1 MRIGPALQGE
11 TYFAMSHLDVDKQYL
26 PTISLI
32 YLTVIL
38 NVAENVN
45 QPQETQPIQTPAK
58 KPLWKRVLRYF
69 FISTGIFLGVVILA
83 AILIPLLF
91 ENQIKRIFINE
102 LNKNLATAVVVD
114 EKDIDLTILKNFP
127 DASVVFHNIG
137 IAESVPRSDKQFLHA
152 GEISLVFNI
161 MNLLKGNY
169 VIEKIIVEDGYCNLI
184 TDKKGNINYKFWKES
199 EDTSS
204 ANFSIDLQKVECNK
218 MDFNYRD
225 YKHQID
231 IAFAIHHA
239 DFNGNFSADNY
250 KMLVAADLLSKHI
263 NISGASYLKN
273 KETNIESSLLV
284 DVKEDKYSFQKGNIS
299 VDKNK
304 FLVDGYIALKDK
316 NYYDLIINGDK
327 INMEA
332 LFLLL
337 PGDVSNKLSGIQS
350 SGDLNFETKIKGF
363 STSTET
369 PRIDIN
375 FAIGK
380 GTVQHEKFGDKL
392 TDVSFKGSYTNGEK
406 HTAQTSSIQIQD
418 FTCRQNNEP
427 INFQL
432 SYVNFTNPVINLKLN
447 GNVPASLIVPFA
459 VKDATDVEGMIG
471 LKNININGNI
481 KSLSSD
487 LATNQPTGEIE
498 FNNLSFKSNG
508 ESVALR
514 SGKAIVQNNEIQF
527 DNLLANLGGSD
538 VVLNLVVT
546 NWIQS
551 VFPSE
556 FQTALNINGT
566 LISEQIDLN
575 KLLATF
581 SSPEEIES
589 KEEEIKIISPEEVNN
604 TMLNF
609 SGVITTTVN
618 SLTYNKLEFKNI
630 KTTLNLS
637 PGMIVLDKLSCNAM
651 GGTCEINASFRELS
665 NGTLILETNGTI
677 QQINIT
683 DLFDQFNN
691 FGQTT
696 LTSKNLKG
704 KLSANI
710 YELTAMWDKDYQLI
724 ESSIYNR
731 TNMKIENGEL
741 MDYKPLESL
750 SGFVDLKDLKHIIF
764 STFVNEIEI
773 KDRMIIIPA
782 MKIETSALDLYMS
795 GKHSFDNAIDYQ
807 FKLSMADV
815 LVKKFL
821 GGNKKREDYEENK
834 EGGVNAYISMTGTVS
849 NPIIKYNKK
858 EAKQKLEESGLEQTK
873 FIDIFKADPDDK
885 LFKHPDKKQE
895 TPVDTNTIEFIE
907 FDEEQ

>member
-1 MRIGPALQGE
+1 M
-11 TYFAMSHLDVDKQYL
+11 T
-26 PTISLI
+26 
-32 YLTVIL
+32 
-38 NVAENVN
+38 ENVN
-45 QPQETQPIQTPAK
+45 QPQEVQTNQTHIK
-58 KPLWKRVLRYF
+58 KPLWKRVLRYA
-69 FISTGIFLGVVILA
+69 FISMGIFLGVVLA
-83 AILIPLLF
+83 AAVLVPLLF

-137 IAESVPRSDKQFLHA
+137 IAESVPKSEKQFLHA
-152 GEISLVFNI
+152 KEISLVFNI

-169 VIEKIIVEDGYCNLI
+169 VIEKIIVDEGYCNLI
-184 TDKKGNINYKFWKES
+184 TDKKGNINYKFWKDS

-204 ANFSIDLQKVECNK
+204 ANFSIDLQKVECNQ

-225 YKHQID
+225 YKQSID
-231 IAFAIHHA
+231 IALGIHHA
-239 DFNGNFSADNY
+239 DFSGNFSADTYN
-250 KMLVAADLLSKHI
+250 MLVSGDLLSKHI
-263 NISGASYLKN
+263 NISGSGYLIN
-273 KETNIESSLLV
+273 KETEVKSTVLV
-284 DVKEDKYSFQKGNIS
+284 DVPADKYTFQEGNIL

-304 FLVDGYIALKDK
+304 FSLDGYIALKEKD
-316 NYYDLIINGDK
+316 YYDLVIVGDK
-327 INMEA
+327 INLEA

-337 PGDVSNKLSGIQS
+337 PGDISNKLSGVQS
-350 SGDLNFETKIKGF
+350 TGNLNFETKIKGF
-363 STSTET
+363 NTSAEM
-369 PRIDIN
+369 PRIDIS

-406 HTAQTSSIQIQD
+406 QNAQTSSIQIHD
-418 FTCRQNNEP
+418 FKGRQNNEP
-427 INFQL
+427 LSFSLDYTNF
-432 SYVNFTNPVINLKLN
+432 SNPSIALKLN

-459 VKDATDVEGMIG
+459 VQDANDVEGMIG
-471 LKNININGNI
+471 LKNIQINGNI

-498 FNNLSFKSNG
+498 FNNLSFTSNN
-508 ESVALR
+508 ETIALR
-514 SGKAIVQNNEIQF
+514 SGKAIVRNNEIQF
-527 DNLLANLGGSD
+527 DQLLANLGGSD
-538 VVLNLVVT
+538 VILNLVVS
-546 NWIQS
+546 NWIQTI
-551 VFPSE
+551 FPAE
-556 FQTALNINGT
+556 YQTALHIDGN

-575 KLLATF
+575 KLLIAF
-581 SSPEEIES
+581 SAPDEKEKNETETNTAAPEEINS
-589 KEEEIKIISPEEVNN
+589 

-609 SGVITTTVN
+609 SGVIEASVQ
-618 SLTYNKLEFKNI
+618 SLTYNKLQFKNI

-637 PGMIVLDKLSCNAM
+637 PGMIVLDKLTCNTM
-651 GGTCEINASFRELS
+651 NGTCELNASFRELS

-677 QQINIT
+677 QKIDIT
-683 DLFDQFNN
+683 QLFDQFNG
-691 FGQTT
+691 FGQST

-704 KLSANI
+704 TLSANI

-764 STFVNEIEI
+764 STFENEIEI

-782 MKIETSALDLYMS
+782 MKIESSALDLYMS
-795 GKHSFDNAIDYQ
+795 GKHSFDNVIDYQ

-821 GGNKKREDYEENK
+821 GGNKQRDDYEENK
-834 EGGVNAYISMTGTVS
+834 EGGVNVYISMTGTVT
-849 NPIIKYNKK
+849 NPVIKYNKK
-858 EAKQKLEESGLEQTK
+858 EAKQKLQESGLEQQK
-873 FIDIFKADPDDK
+873 FIDIFKPDPDEK
-885 LFKHPDKKQE
+885 LFRQSEKKQE
-895 TPVDTNTIEFIE
+895 AQPDTNTIEFIE